1 MCRTHLLDLIY
12 HTWDFCTFLEKI
24 HGHAELKPLGP
35 HGPLAH
41 VGPRAWARRLS
52 PLWPCIF
59 TRKVQKSHVW
69 YITSR
74 RWVCTFLRSIFEKM
88 HLEKM
93 TRVICFWYQNLISGR
108 SPQVVKTKKMCSAAV
123 ISFQVV
129 AHRDGG
135 SKVHSRR
142 IRYSIFWYKNL
153 ISLCAELRCAGAEP
167 EPEPSQSSDVPT
179 GKVT

>member
-1 MCRTHLLDLIY
+1 MLYIIHEISVP
-12 HTWDFCTFLEKI
+12 FLWKYMAT
-24 HGHAELKPLGP
+24 GDSSAELKPLGP
-35 HGPLAH
+35 HGPGA
-41 VGPRAWARRLS
+41 
-52 PLWPCIF
+52 
-59 TRKVQKSHVW
+59 VW
-69 YITSR
+69 YIKSR

-93 TRVICFWYQNLISGR
+93 TRVICVWYQNLISGR

-153 ISLCAELRCAGAEP
+153 NSLCAELRCAGAEP
-167 EPEPSQSSDVPT
+167 EPSQSSDVPT
-179 GKVT
+179 GMVT